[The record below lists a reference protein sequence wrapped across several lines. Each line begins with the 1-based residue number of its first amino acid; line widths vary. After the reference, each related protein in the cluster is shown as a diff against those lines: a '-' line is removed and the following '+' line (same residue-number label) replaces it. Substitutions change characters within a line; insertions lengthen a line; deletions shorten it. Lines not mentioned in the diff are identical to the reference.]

1 MPRER
6 LADGRRVF
14 VKRHPG
20 APPDFFPA
28 EAHGLEIIRGARG
41 GMGVPEVVAVDA
53 DALVLEWIDEGLPT
67 SGVADETGRAL
78 AQMHANG
85 REEFGLRDGDGYIGR
100 LPLPNG
106 PLASWPEF
114 YVERRIRPYARTA
127 FDDGTLSHSDLS
139 VVEQVIERIAEL
151 AGPAEPPALIH
162 GDLWSGN
169 LLWGRDAR
177 GWLVDAA
184 AVHGGHRE
192 TDLAML
198 ALFGAPHLD
207 RILGAYQDVAP
218 LATGWQQR
226 VALHQLHPLLVHA
239 VLFGGSYGAAAGRL
253 ARECLRS

>member
-1 MPRER
+1 MPPQR

-14 VKRHPG
+14 VKRQPG

-28 EAHGLEIIRGARG
+28 EARGLEILRGAPD
-41 GMGVPEVVAVDA
+41 GMPVPEVIAVDA
-53 DALVLEWIDEGLPT
+53 DTLVLEWIDEGGPT
-67 SGVADETGRAL
+67 TGVANETGRAL
-78 AQMHANG
+78 ARMHAHG
-85 REEFGLRDGDGYIGR
+85 RPEFGLRDGDGYIGR

-106 PLASWPEF
+106 PLGSWPEF
-114 YVERRIRPYARTA
+114 YVERRIRPYARMA
-127 FDDGTLSHSDLS
+127 YDDGALSRSDLTA
-139 VVEQVIERIAEL
+139 VEHVIEQIAEL

-169 LLWGRDAR
+169 LLWGRDGR

-207 RILGAYQDVAP
+207 RILAAYQDVAP
-218 LATGWQQR
+218 LAPGWEER
-226 VALHQLHPLLVHA
+226 VALHQLHPVLVHA
-239 VLFGGSYGAAAGRL
+239 ALFGGSYGATAGRL
-253 ARECLRS
+253 ARECLD